1 MPRTTFPRSSA
12 TRPIRIWDAPLR
24 CFHWA
29 LVICIIGA
37 FTTAQLG
44 GLWMD
49 WHVRF
54 GLAVLVLVVFRLVWG
69 VLGSHHARFANF
81 VRGPGAVAAYL
92 KGTLTTAGHSPLAS
106 WSVVLMLLS
115 LLVQAGT
122 GLFATDGILIEGPLA
137 HRVDPGVS
145 DTLTGIHQINKIVLL
160 ALIVLHLLAL
170 LWYGLVKRQPLV
182 RAMLTGN
189 KPAGQIPERTAPAQ
203 DDWRLWLRALIVLA
217 AILAVLYGWVL
228 PG

>member
-1 MPRTTFPRSSA
+1 MPPATSPRSSTA
-12 TRPIRIWDAPLR
+12 RPIRIWDVPLR
-24 CFHWA
+24 CFHLA

-37 FTTAQLG
+37 YATAQLG

-54 GLAVLVLVVFRLVWG
+54 GLAILVLVVFRVVWG
-69 VLGSHHARFANF
+69 VLGSHHARFINF
-81 VRGPGAVAAYL
+81 VRGPGTVIGYL
-92 KGTLTTAGHSPLAS
+92 RGTVTTAGHSPLAS

-137 HRVDPGVS
+137 HRVAPSLS
-145 DTLTGIHQINKIVLL
+145 DTLTGIHQINRIVLL
-160 ALIVLHLLAL
+160 VLIGLHLLAL

-182 RAMLTGN
+182 RAMVTGN
-189 KPAGQIPERTAPAQ
+189 KPAGQVPQRTPPVQ

-217 AILAVLYGWVL
+217 AILAVLFVWIL